1 MTTATNNRA
10 RFPELAELVDTLR
23 SAGMQPRVTSIQSHD
38 GKLLAGE
45 LPEPGRRLFDMA
57 PDLPA
62 RLAEHY
68 RIFRVR
74 EQRPGRE
81 FGYPSK

>member
-1 MTTATNNRA
+1 MTARHDNRA

-23 SAGMQPRVTSIQSHD
+23 AAGMQPRVTSIQSHD
-38 GKLLAGE
+38 GQLLAGE
-45 LPEPGRRLFDMA
+45 LPEPSQRLFDMD

-68 RIFRVR
+68 RTFRVR
-74 EQRPGRE
+74 EQKPGSE
-81 FGYPSK
+81 